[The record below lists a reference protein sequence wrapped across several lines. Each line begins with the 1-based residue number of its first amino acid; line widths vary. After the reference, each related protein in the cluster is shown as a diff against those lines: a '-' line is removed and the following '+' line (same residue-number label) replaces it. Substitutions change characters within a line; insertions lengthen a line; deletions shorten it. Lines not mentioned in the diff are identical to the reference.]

1 MGACLGR
8 CLTKVTD
15 SVPYRFYQRH
25 TRMSFQEEE
34 QVEFVDVEGHEDQ
47 AKGSKSLLSF
57 LSLKRFKKKHGVP
70 VTLELLE
77 DGRWSRGGN
86 KYARLSSRNDGSTSS
101 GLDVSLQVLDA
112 RTLMKQQAY
121 ISSTPGSSLDLE
133 WEHEGNPLRF
143 IYHFYKSD
151 DTQANCTRAGMPLPA
166 VEDERGD
173 TEYSLTQTSA
183 NNSQP
188 SSLTASPWSRVSS
201 PNSLEWD
208 PVEPDMVCVD
218 METEQLLTEIERLT
232 DKALK
237 ETGEWTNVDTS

>member
-15 SVPYRFYQRH
+15 SVPYRFYRRH

-34 QVEFVDVEGHEDQ
+34 QAEFSLDVEGHEDQ
-47 AKGSKSLLSF
+47 TKGSNSLLSF

-86 KYARLSSRNDGSTSS
+86 KYARLSSRNDVSTSS
-101 GLDVSLQVLDA
+101 GLNMSLQVLDA
-112 RTLMKQQAY
+112 RTLIKQQAY
-121 ISSTPGSSLDLE
+121 MSSTPGSSLDLE
-133 WEHEGNPLRF
+133 WEHEG
-143 IYHFYKSD
+143 
-151 DTQANCTRAGMPLPA
+151 MPLPI
-166 VEDERGD
+166 VDDEQGD

-183 NNSQP
+183 NNSRA

-208 PVEPDMVCVD
+208 PVEQNMVCVD

-232 DKALK
+232 DRALK
-237 ETGEWTNVDTS
+237 ETGEWTNANTS

>member
-25 TRMSFQEEE
+25 TRMSSQEEE
-34 QVEFVDVEGHEDQ
+34 QVEFVDVQGHEDQ

-57 LSLKRFKKKHGVP
+57 LSLKRFKKRHGVP

-86 KYARLSSRNDGSTSS
+86 KYARLSSRNDVSTSS
-101 GLDVSLQVLDA
+101 GLDMPFQVLDA

-121 ISSTPGSSLDLE
+121 VSSTPGSSLDLE
-133 WEHEGNPLRF
+133 WEHEG
-143 IYHFYKSD
+143 
-151 DTQANCTRAGMPLPA
+151 MPIPIM
-166 VEDERGD
+166 EDERGD
-173 TEYSLTQTSA
+173 TENSLTQTSV

-232 DKALK
+232 DRALK
-237 ETGEWTNVDTS
+237 ETGEWTSADTS